1 MTVPRTSPNL
11 ITCLGFNFTFTI
23 ACFIGPPPLAK
34 DVIDALP
41 QVEISAEQVSS
52 KLQCSVCWED
62 FQLKETVYQ
71 LPCQHVYHETCIR
84 PWLELHGTC
93 PICRQNLG
101 NSDQSNTDDDQNG
114 EGAAGG
120 GNFASNTLYI
130 VALFS
135 FTV

>member
-1 MTVPRTSPNL
+1 ML
-11 ITCLGFNFTFTI
+11 IFFCILI
-23 ACFIGPPPLAK
+23 LGPPPLAK
-34 DVIDALP
+34 DIIDALP
-41 QVEISAEQVSS
+41 QVEISEEQVCS

-101 NSDQSNTDDDQNG
+101 SSDQSNTDGDPNG
-114 EGAAGG
+114 EGAGG
-120 GNFASNTLYI
+120 GGKYCYN
-130 VALFS
+130 
-135 FTV
+135 